1 VSSVGTDQS
10 SPTLC
15 LYPPTNIE
23 WPDPFILIEELMSA
37 LCNLDY
43 QVNYPKLMTALDD
56 FIKVGVGGRRRKR
69 KLELIYGNEE
79 ATFDF
84 QGDVLNITH
93 NGMTKRVEAKG
104 KGIGRVFINWK
115 CLAYFST
122 YEKNQEYLRVFVE
135 DNLFHIETL
144 SFPCTKTEIYS
155 AVNDDRNYDRND
167 DRDVDFYKE
176 FGGDGDRD
184 AYLGDGISIRPDGT
198 YYDDR

>member
-1 VSSVGTDQS
+1 
-10 SPTLC
+10 
-15 LYPPTNIE
+15 
-23 WPDPFILIEELMSA
+23 MSA
-37 LCNLDY
+37 LCNIDY
-43 QVNYPKLMTALDD
+43 QVNNQNIKTALDD
-56 FIKVGVGGRRRKR
+56 FVKVGKGGRRRKK
-69 KLELIYGNEE
+69 KLKYASEE

-93 NGMTKRVEAKG
+93 NGITKRVEAKG

-155 AVNDDRNYDRND
+155 AVCRGEKKAVNAHEQAYMAWKKLDQSTRKGSAETTTND

-184 AYLGDGISIRPDGT
+184 AYLGDGISIRPDGSF
-198 YYDDR
+198 YDDR

>member
-1 VSSVGTDQS
+1 
-10 SPTLC
+10 
-15 LYPPTNIE
+15 
-23 WPDPFILIEELMSA
+23 MSG

-43 QVNYPKLMTALDD
+43 QVNNHNIKTALDD
-56 FIKVGVGGRRRKR
+56 FVKVGKGGRRRKK
-69 KLELIYGNEE
+69 KLKYASEE

-93 NGMTKRVEAKG
+93 NGITKRVEAKG

-155 AVNDDRNYDRND
+155 AVNDDRNYDR
-167 DRDVDFYKE
+167 DVDFYKE

-184 AYLGDGISIRPDGT
+184 AYLGDGISIRRGGT

>member
-1 VSSVGTDQS
+1 
-10 SPTLC
+10 
-15 LYPPTNIE
+15 
-23 WPDPFILIEELMSA
+23 MSA

-43 QVNYPKLMTALDD
+43 QVNNQNIKTALDD
-56 FIKVGVGGRRRKR
+56 FVKVGIGGRRRKR

-79 ATFDF
+79 ARFDF

-93 NGMTKRVEAKG
+93 NGMTKGVEAKG

-155 AVNDDRNYDRND
+155 AVCREEKKAVTAEEQAYMAWEKLDQSTRKGSAETTTND

-184 AYLGDGISIRPDGT
+184 AYLGDGISIRPDGSF
-198 YYDDR
+198 YDDR

>member
-1 VSSVGTDQS
+1 
-10 SPTLC
+10 
-15 LYPPTNIE
+15 
-23 WPDPFILIEELMSA
+23 MSA
-37 LCNLDY
+37 LCKIDY
-43 QVNYPKLMTALDD
+43 QVNNESIKTALDD
-56 FIKVGVGGRRRKR
+56 FVKVGKGGRRRKK
-69 KLELIYGNEE
+69 KLKYASEE

-84 QGDVLNITH
+84 QEDVLNITH
-93 NGMTKRVEAKG
+93 NGITKRVEAKG

-155 AVNDDRNYDRND
+155 AVNDDKNYDRND

-176 FGGDGDRD
+176 FGGDGERD

>member
-1 VSSVGTDQS
+1 M
-10 SPTLC
+10 
-15 LYPPTNIE
+15 NI
-23 WPDPFILIEELMSA
+23 
-37 LCNLDY
+37 DY
-43 QVNYPKLMTALDD
+43 QVNNQNIKTALDD
-56 FIKVGVGGRRRKR
+56 FVKVGKGGRRRKK
-69 KLELIYGNEE
+69 KLKYASEE

-93 NGMTKRVEAKG
+93 NGMTKVVEAKG

-155 AVNDDRNYDRND
+155 AVCREEKKAVTAEEQAYMAWEKLDQSTRKGSAETTTND

>member
-1 VSSVGTDQS
+1 
-10 SPTLC
+10 
-15 LYPPTNIE
+15 
-23 WPDPFILIEELMSA
+23 MSA

-79 ATFDF
+79 ARFDF

-93 NGMTKRVEAKG
+93 NGMTKGVEAKG

-155 AVNDDRNYDRND
+155 AVCREEKKTVTAEEQAYMAWEKLDQSTRKGSAETTTND

>member
-1 VSSVGTDQS
+1 
-10 SPTLC
+10 
-15 LYPPTNIE
+15 
-23 WPDPFILIEELMSA
+23 MSA
-37 LCNLDY
+37 LCNIDY
-43 QVNYPKLMTALDD
+43 QVNNQNIKTALDD
-56 FIKVGVGGRRRKR
+56 FVKVGIGGRRRKK
-69 KLELIYGNEE
+69 KLKYASEE

-93 NGMTKRVEAKG
+93 NGITKRVEAKG

-167 DRDVDFYKE
+167 DFYKE

-184 AYLGDGISIRPDGT
+184 AYLGDGISIRPDGSF
-198 YYDDR
+198 YDDR

>member
-1 VSSVGTDQS
+1 MKV
-10 SPTLC
+10 
-15 LYPPTNIE
+15 
-23 WPDPFILIEELMSA
+23 
-37 LCNLDY
+37 DY
-43 QVNYPKLMTALDD
+43 QVNHQKLLTALDD
-56 FIKVGVGGRRRKR
+56 LVKVGIGGRRRKR

-79 ATFDF
+79 ARFDF

-93 NGMTKRVEAKG
+93 NGMTKGVEAKG

-155 AVNDDRNYDRND
+155 AVCREEKKAVTAEEQAYMAWEKLDQSTRKGSAETATND

>member
-1 VSSVGTDQS
+1 
-10 SPTLC
+10 
-15 LYPPTNIE
+15 
-23 WPDPFILIEELMSA
+23 MSA

-43 QVNYPKLMTALDD
+43 QVNNQNIKTALDD
-56 FIKVGVGGRRRKR
+56 FVKVGKGGRRRKK
-69 KLELIYGNEE
+69 KLKYASEE

-93 NGMTKRVEAKG
+93 NGITKRVEAKG

-176 FGGDGDRD
+176 FGGYGDRD

>member
-1 VSSVGTDQS
+1 
-10 SPTLC
+10 
-15 LYPPTNIE
+15 
-23 WPDPFILIEELMSA
+23 MSA

-43 QVNYPKLMTALDD
+43 QINNQQLKTALDD
-56 FIKVGVGGRRRKR
+56 LVKVGIGGRRRKK
-69 KLELIYGNEE
+69 KLKYASEE

-93 NGMTKRVEAKG
+93 NGMTKGVEAKG

-155 AVNDDRNYDRND
+155 AVCREEKKAVTAHEQAYMAWEKLDQSTRKGSAETTTND

>member
-1 VSSVGTDQS
+1 
-10 SPTLC
+10 
-15 LYPPTNIE
+15 
-23 WPDPFILIEELMSA
+23 MSA
-37 LCNLDY
+37 LCKIDY
-43 QVNYPKLMTALDD
+43 QVNNESIKTALDD
-56 FIKVGVGGRRRKR
+56 FVKVGKGGRRRKK
-69 KLELIYGNEE
+69 KLKYASEE

-84 QGDVLNITH
+84 QEDVLNITH
-93 NGMTKRVEAKG
+93 NGITKRVEAKG
-104 KGIGRVFINWK
+104 KGIGRVLINWK

-155 AVNDDRNYDRND
+155 AVNDDKNYDRND

-184 AYLGDGISIRPDGT
+184 AYLGDGISIRPDGSF
-198 YYDDR
+198 YDDR

>member
-1 VSSVGTDQS
+1 M
-10 SPTLC
+10 
-15 LYPPTNIE
+15 NI
-23 WPDPFILIEELMSA
+23 
-37 LCNLDY
+37 DY

-79 ATFDF
+79 ARFDF

-93 NGMTKRVEAKG
+93 NGMTKGVEAKG

-155 AVNDDRNYDRND
+155 AVCREEKKAVTAEEQAYMAWEKLDQSTRKGSAETTTND

-184 AYLGDGISIRPDGT
+184 AYLGDGISIRPDGSF
-198 YYDDR
+198 YNDR

>member
-1 VSSVGTDQS
+1 
-10 SPTLC
+10 
-15 LYPPTNIE
+15 
-23 WPDPFILIEELMSA
+23 MSA

-79 ATFDF
+79 ARFDF

-93 NGMTKRVEAKG
+93 NGMTKGVEAKG

-155 AVNDDRNYDRND
+155 AVCREEKKAVTAHEQAYMAWEKLDQSTRKGSAETTTND

>member
-1 VSSVGTDQS
+1 MKV
-10 SPTLC
+10 
-15 LYPPTNIE
+15 
-23 WPDPFILIEELMSA
+23 
-37 LCNLDY
+37 DY
-43 QVNYPKLMTALDD
+43 QVNHQKLLTALDD
-56 FIKVGVGGRRRKR
+56 LVKVGIGGRRRKR

-79 ATFDF
+79 ARFDF

-93 NGMTKRVEAKG
+93 NGMTKGVEAKG

-155 AVNDDRNYDRND
+155 AVCREEKKSVTAEEQAYMAWEKLDQSTRKGSTETATND

-184 AYLGDGISIRPDGT
+184 AYLGDGISIRPDGSF
-198 YYDDR
+198 YDDR

>member
-1 VSSVGTDQS
+1 MKV
-10 SPTLC
+10 
-15 LYPPTNIE
+15 
-23 WPDPFILIEELMSA
+23 
-37 LCNLDY
+37 DY
-43 QVNYPKLMTALDD
+43 QVNHQKLLTALDD
-56 FIKVGVGGRRRKR
+56 LVKVGIGGRRRKR

-79 ATFDF
+79 ARFDF

-93 NGMTKRVEAKG
+93 NGMTKGVEAKG

-155 AVNDDRNYDRND
+155 AVCREEKKAVTAEEQAYLAWEKLDQSTRKGSTETATND

>member
-1 VSSVGTDQS
+1 MKV
-10 SPTLC
+10 
-15 LYPPTNIE
+15 
-23 WPDPFILIEELMSA
+23 
-37 LCNLDY
+37 DY
-43 QVNYPKLMTALDD
+43 QVNHQKLLTALDD
-56 FIKVGVGGRRRKR
+56 LVKVGIGGRRRKR

-79 ATFDF
+79 ARFDF

-93 NGMTKRVEAKG
+93 NGITKRVEAKG

-155 AVNDDRNYDRND
+155 AVCREEKKAVTAEEQAYMAWEKLDQSTRKGSAETATND

-184 AYLGDGISIRPDGT
+184 AYLGDGISIRPDGSF
-198 YYDDR
+198 YDDR

>member
-1 VSSVGTDQS
+1 
-10 SPTLC
+10 
-15 LYPPTNIE
+15 
-23 WPDPFILIEELMSA
+23 MSA
-37 LCNLDY
+37 FCNIDY

-79 ATFDF
+79 ARFDF

-93 NGMTKRVEAKG
+93 NGMTKGVEAKG

-155 AVNDDRNYDRND
+155 AVCREEKKAVTAEEQAYMAWEKLDQSTRKGSAETTTND

>member
-1 VSSVGTDQS
+1 M
-10 SPTLC
+10 PAFC
-15 LYPPTNIE
+15 NI
-23 WPDPFILIEELMSA
+23 
-37 LCNLDY
+37 DY
-43 QVNYPKLMTALDD
+43 QVNNQNIKTALDD
-56 FIKVGVGGRRRKR
+56 FVKVGIGGRRRKK
-69 KLELIYGNEE
+69 KLKYASEE

-93 NGMTKRVEAKG
+93 NGMTKGVEAKG

-155 AVNDDRNYDRND
+155 AVCREEKKTVTAEEQAYMAWEKLDQSTRKGSAETTTND

-184 AYLGDGISIRPDGT
+184 AYLGDGISIRHDGT

>member
-1 VSSVGTDQS
+1 
-10 SPTLC
+10 
-15 LYPPTNIE
+15 
-23 WPDPFILIEELMSA
+23 MSA

-43 QVNYPKLMTALDD
+43 QVNNQNIKTALDD
-56 FIKVGVGGRRRKR
+56 FVKVGKGGRRRKK
-69 KLELIYGNEE
+69 KLKYASEE

-93 NGMTKRVEAKG
+93 NGITKRVEAKG

-155 AVNDDRNYDRND
+155 AVCREEKKAVTAEEQAYMAWEKLDQSTRKGSAETTTND

-184 AYLGDGISIRPDGT
+184 AYLGDGISIRPDGSF
-198 YYDDR
+198 YDDR

>member
-1 VSSVGTDQS
+1 
-10 SPTLC
+10 
-15 LYPPTNIE
+15 
-23 WPDPFILIEELMSA
+23 MSA
-37 LCNLDY
+37 LCNIDY
-43 QVNYPKLMTALDD
+43 QVNNESIKTALDD
-56 FIKVGVGGRRRKR
+56 LVKVGIGGRRRKK
-69 KLELIYGNEE
+69 KLKYASEE

-93 NGMTKRVEAKG
+93 NGMTKGVEAKG

-115 CLAYFST
+115 CLAYFSA

-155 AVNDDRNYDRND
+155 AVCREEKKAVTAEEQAYMAWEKLDQSTRKGSAETTTND

>member
-1 VSSVGTDQS
+1 MKV
-10 SPTLC
+10 
-15 LYPPTNIE
+15 
-23 WPDPFILIEELMSA
+23 
-37 LCNLDY
+37 DY
-43 QVNYPKLMTALDD
+43 QVNHQKLLTALDD
-56 FIKVGVGGRRRKR
+56 LVKVGIGGRRRKR

-79 ATFDF
+79 ARFDF

-93 NGMTKRVEAKG
+93 NGMTKGVEAKG

-155 AVNDDRNYDRND
+155 AVCREEKKSVTAEEQAYMAWEKLDQSTRKGSAETTTND

-198 YYDDR
+198 YFDDR

>member
-1 VSSVGTDQS
+1 
-10 SPTLC
+10 
-15 LYPPTNIE
+15 
-23 WPDPFILIEELMSA
+23 MSA

-43 QVNYPKLMTALDD
+43 QINNQQLKTALDD
-56 FIKVGVGGRRRKR
+56 LVKVGIGGRRRKK
-69 KLELIYGNEE
+69 KLKYASEQ

-93 NGMTKRVEAKG
+93 NGITKRVEAKG

-155 AVNDDRNYDRND
+155 AVCREEKKAVTAHEQAYMAWKKLDQSTRKGSAETTTNDDRNYDRND

-184 AYLGDGISIRPDGT
+184 AYLGDGISIRSDGT

>member
-1 VSSVGTDQS
+1 MEGEYEN
-10 SPTLC
+10 PTHILT
-15 LYPPTNIE
+15 LHIIE
-23 WPDPFILIEELMSA
+23 KLMSA

-43 QVNYPKLMTALDD
+43 QVNHQNLMTALDD
-56 FIKVGVGGRRRKR
+56 LIKVGIGGRRRKR
-69 KLELIYGNEE
+69 KLKYASEE
-79 ATFDF
+79 ARFDF

-93 NGMTKRVEAKG
+93 NGMTKGVEAKG

-155 AVNDDRNYDRND
+155 AVNDDRNYDRMMIGMLIFIKNL
-167 DRDVDFYKE
+167 
-176 FGGDGDRD
+176 
-184 AYLGDGISIRPDGT
+184 AGT
-198 YYDDR
+198 GTGTPT

>member
-1 VSSVGTDQS
+1 M
-10 SPTLC
+10 
-15 LYPPTNIE
+15 NI
-23 WPDPFILIEELMSA
+23 
-37 LCNLDY
+37 DY
-43 QVNYPKLMTALDD
+43 QVNHQKLLTALDD
-56 FIKVGVGGRRRKR
+56 FVKVGKGGRRRKK
-69 KLELIYGNEE
+69 KLKYASEE

-93 NGMTKRVEAKG
+93 NGITKRVEAKG

-155 AVNDDRNYDRND
+155 AVCREEKKTVTAEEQAYMAWEKLDQSTRKGSTETATND

>member
-1 VSSVGTDQS
+1 
-10 SPTLC
+10 
-15 LYPPTNIE
+15 
-23 WPDPFILIEELMSA
+23 MSA

-79 ATFDF
+79 ARFDF

-93 NGMTKRVEAKG
+93 NGMTKGVEAKG

-155 AVNDDRNYDRND
+155 AVCREEKKAVTAEEQAYMAWEKLDQSTRKGSAETTTND
-167 DRDVDFYKE
+167 DRDVDFYEE

-184 AYLGDGISIRPDGT
+184 AYLGDGISIRPDGSF
-198 YYDDR
+198 YDDR

>member
-1 VSSVGTDQS
+1 MD
-10 SPTLC
+10 
-15 LYPPTNIE
+15 
-23 WPDPFILIEELMSA
+23 
-37 LCNLDY
+37 LDY
-43 QVNYPKLMTALDD
+43 QVNNQKLLTALDD
-56 FIKVGVGGRRRKR
+56 FIKVGVNGRRKKK
-69 KLELIYGNEE
+69 KLKYASEE

-84 QGDVLNITH
+84 LGDILNITH
-93 NGMTKRVEAKG
+93 NGSTKGVEAKG

-122 YEKNQEYLRVFVE
+122 YEKKQEYLRVFVK

-144 SFPCTKTEIYS
+144 SFPCTKTDIYS
-155 AVNDDRNYDRND
+155 KAVTADEQAFMAWEKLNQSTQKGTAETTTND

-184 AYLGDGISIRPDGT
+184 TYLGDGISIRPDGT

>member
-1 VSSVGTDQS
+1 
-10 SPTLC
+10 
-15 LYPPTNIE
+15 
-23 WPDPFILIEELMSA
+23 MSA
-37 LCNLDY
+37 LCNIDY
-43 QVNYPKLMTALDD
+43 QVNNESIKTALDD
-56 FIKVGVGGRRRKR
+56 FVKVGKGGRRRKK
-69 KLELIYGNEE
+69 KLKYASEE

-93 NGMTKRVEAKG
+93 NGITKRVEAKG

>member
-1 VSSVGTDQS
+1 M
-10 SPTLC
+10 
-15 LYPPTNIE
+15 NI
-23 WPDPFILIEELMSA
+23 
-37 LCNLDY
+37 DY
-43 QVNYPKLMTALDD
+43 QVNHQKLLTALDD
-56 FIKVGVGGRRRKR
+56 LVKVGIGGRRRKR

-79 ATFDF
+79 ARFDF

-93 NGMTKRVEAKG
+93 NGITKRVEAKG

-155 AVNDDRNYDRND
+155 AVCREEKKAVTAEEQAYMAWEKLDQSTRKGSAETTTND

-184 AYLGDGISIRPDGT
+184 AYLGDGISIRPDGSF
-198 YYDDR
+198 YNDR

>member
-1 VSSVGTDQS
+1 
-10 SPTLC
+10 
-15 LYPPTNIE
+15 
-23 WPDPFILIEELMSA
+23 
-37 LCNLDY
+37 
-43 QVNYPKLMTALDD
+43 MTALDD
-56 FIKVGVGGRRRKR
+56 FVKVGIGGRRRKR
-69 KLELIYGNEE
+69 KLKFVYGNEE
-79 ATFDF
+79 ARFDF

-93 NGMTKRVEAKG
+93 NGMTKGVEAKG

-155 AVNDDRNYDRND
+155 AVCREEKKTVTAEEQAYMAWEKLDQSTRKGSAETTTND

-184 AYLGDGISIRPDGT
+184 AYLGDGISIRPDGSF
-198 YYDDR
+198 YDDR

>member
-1 VSSVGTDQS
+1 
-10 SPTLC
+10 
-15 LYPPTNIE
+15 
-23 WPDPFILIEELMSA
+23 MSA
-37 LCNLDY
+37 LCNIDY
-43 QVNYPKLMTALDD
+43 QVNNESIKTALDD
-56 FIKVGVGGRRRKR
+56 LVKVGIGGRRRKR

-79 ATFDF
+79 ARFDF

-93 NGMTKRVEAKG
+93 NGMTKGVEAKG

-155 AVNDDRNYDRND
+155 AVCREEKKSVTAEEQAYMAWEKLDQSTRKGSTETATND

-184 AYLGDGISIRPDGT
+184 AYLGDGISIRPDGSF
-198 YYDDR
+198 YDDR

>member
-1 VSSVGTDQS
+1 
-10 SPTLC
+10 
-15 LYPPTNIE
+15 
-23 WPDPFILIEELMSA
+23 MSA

-43 QVNYPKLMTALDD
+43 QINNQQLKTALDD

-69 KLELIYGNEE
+69 KLKFVYGNEE
-79 ATFDF
+79 ARFDF

-93 NGMTKRVEAKG
+93 NGMTKGVEAKG

-184 AYLGDGISIRPDGT
+184 AYLGDGISISPDGT